1 VSGAGRAAPSLT
13 CRACGEALTARGPG
27 AAEVRHGTVAAVAIG
42 PVAWVCPR
50 GDDHTPSPDSA
61 AGDPRDR
68 HDHVTPTAAEARDAV
83 RSALDVARRTALRR
97 QLRCGVCDTPF
108 ALPGRRT
115 TRTVTITGASP
126 AVTVTFD
133 LPVLRCTDDAV
144 DNVPPE
150 ALQDAL
156 AATAELLGHDR

>member
-1 VSGAGRAAPSLT
+1 MSGPAVAASAT
-13 CRACGEALTARGPG
+13 CRACGEVLAPRGPG
-27 AAEVRHGTVAAVAIG
+27 VAEVRHGTVAGVAVG
-42 PVAWVCPR
+42 PVAWGCPR
-50 GDDHTPSPDSA
+50 ALDAGSPSGGPSDDQPQP
-61 AGDPRDR
+61 
-68 HDHVTPTAAEARDAV
+68 HDHLAPTPAEARLAV
-83 RSALDVARRTALRR
+83 RSALDVARRTTLRR

-126 AVTVTFD
+126 AVTVTLD

-150 ALQDAL
+150 ALDDAL
-156 AATAELLGHDR
+156 AVTAELLGHDR